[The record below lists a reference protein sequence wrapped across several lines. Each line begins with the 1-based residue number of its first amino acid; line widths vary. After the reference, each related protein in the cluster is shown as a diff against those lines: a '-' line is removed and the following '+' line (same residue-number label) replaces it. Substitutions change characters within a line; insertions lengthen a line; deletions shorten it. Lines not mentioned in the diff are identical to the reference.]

1 MDYTDHPIPNPEAL
15 LRRDF
20 GEPPLLFQPLFGEV
34 VALSP
39 VALTIWQ
46 AVDGQ
51 RSVAEIAAQIQSQC
65 EGTPPDLADDVAAF
79 LKDLQRR
86 GFVSSEPAPSQ
97 PNPPEETP
105 RLTRTAF
112 DSIQPHAAATLSLAD
127 GSHWQLVALDE
138 PAGRVLAQFAASC
151 GLSLT
156 TPSDPDG
163 QTLYMV
169 TESAALAERVA
180 DDSVFILQAPGALPP
195 VRPAKE
201 GMRRRAEQPP
211 PAPPSPQE
219 WLWMQLVRLSAFL
232 GEQVQAR
239 GGFLIH
245 SALAQVPIS
254 GAGVL
259 LGGRSG
265 VGKSTASRR
274 LSPPWRALCDD
285 ATLIARDVND
295 HYWAHP
301 WPTWSRVYAQ
311 HYDDRWDVQTPVPLQ
326 AAFILE
332 QGPVDRVHPAAP
344 SEAVTLL
351 MELSRQASR
360 HLWAPAGRRPGLD
373 LIRASNRQR
382 FDNVCALVSARPV
395 LLLDATLEG
404 SFWVEIERALRL

>member
-1 MDYTDHPIPNPEAL
+1 MDYTDYPIPSPEAI
-15 LRRDF
+15 LRREF
-20 GEPPLLFQPLFGEV
+20 GDPPLLFQPLFGDV
-34 VALSP
+34 AALSP
-39 VALTIWQ
+39 VALAIWL

-51 RSVAEIAAQIQSQC
+51 RSVAEIAAQLQTQC
-65 EGTPPDLADDVAAF
+65 EGAPANLVEDVAAF

-86 GFVSSEPAPSQ
+86 GFVSSRLDSSQLNQPQDPPS
-97 PNPPEETP
+97 
-105 RLTRTAF
+105 LADLSF
-112 DSIQPHAAATLSLAD
+112 DAIQSCGSATLRLAD
-127 GSHWQLVALDE
+127 GSHWQLIAGDE

-151 GLSLT
+151 GLIQST
-156 TPSDPDG
+156 QPGPDG
-163 QTLYMV
+163 QNLYLV
-169 TESAALAERVA
+169 TDSAALAERVP

-201 GMRRRAEQPP
+201 GMGRRAEQPL
-211 PAPPSPQE
+211 PSPQE

-239 GGFLIH
+239 GGFLMH

-274 LSPPWRALCDD
+274 LSPPWRSLCDD
-285 ATLIARDVND
+285 ATLIVRAAGG

-311 HYDDRWDVQTPVPLQ
+311 HYDDRWDVQAPVPLQ

-332 QGPVDRVHPAAP
+332 QGPLDRVHPAAP
-344 SEAVTLL
+344 SEAITLL
-351 MELSRQASR
+351 MELSRQASH
-360 HLWAPAGRRPGLD
+360 HLWNLAGRRPDLD
-373 LIRASNRQR
+373 RIQASNRQR

-395 LLLDATLEG
+395 FLLDATLEG
-404 SFWVEIERALRL
+404 SFWVEIERALQ

>member
-1 MDYTDHPIPNPEAL
+1 MDYTDHPTPNPETI

-34 VALSP
+34 AALSP
-39 VALTIWQ
+39 MGMAIWQ

-51 RSVAEIAAQIQSQC
+51 RSVAEIAAQIQAQC
-65 EGTPPDLADDVAAF
+65 EGAPPDLVDDVAAF

-97 PNPPEETP
+97 PNPPEEP
-105 RLTRTAF
+105 PLLTRTAF
-112 DSIQPHAAATLSLAD
+112 DPLQPHGAAALNLAD
-127 GSHWQLVALDE
+127 GSHWQLIAVDE
-138 PAGRVLAQFAASC
+138 PAGRVLVQFAASC
-151 GLSLT
+151 GLSQST
-156 TPSDPDG
+156 RPGPDG
-163 QTLYMV
+163 QTLYLV
-169 TESAALAERVA
+169 TDSAALAEQVA

-195 VRPAKE
+195 ARPAKE
-201 GMRRRAEQPP
+201 GKRRRAEQPP
-211 PAPPSPQE
+211 PAPPSEQE

-232 GEQVQAR
+232 GQQVQAR

-274 LSPPWRALCDD
+274 LTPPWRSLCDD
-285 ATLIARDVND
+285 ATLIARDAGG

-311 HYDDRWDVQTPVPLQ
+311 QYDDRWDVQTPVPLQ

-344 SEAVTLL
+344 AEAVTLL

-360 HLWAPAGRRPGLD
+360 HLWAPSGRRPDLD
-373 LIRASNRQR
+373 RIQASNRQR

-395 LLLDATLEG
+395 FLLDATLEG
-404 SFWVEIERALRL
+404 RFWVEIERALQ